1 MATWLLSLQVAVG
14 ESSDVFV
21 STAESIMPD
30 FKYQARELTGKQ
42 VSGTLTAS
50 SEKDAL
56 ASLMQ
61 RSLFPISVALTDQSK
76 QQASAG
82 SRRVPAKFLTI
93 FYNQLADLLKSGV
106 PLLRSLQLLEDQTSN
121 SALKFVIQDVREQVA
136 DGTRLNDAMRRHPRA
151 FNFLTVS
158 MVKAGEE
165 GGFLEDVLT
174 RIAAFS
180 DHQEE
185 LKGKVTGAMVYPVFL
200 FVVGFTI
207 VVLMLIWVV
216 PNFAPMF
223 QTMKEAG
230 TLPWATITLLGL
242 SDWLQNYGAL
252 IVLGLGAC
260 VVISY
265 NYLQSDDGKRAL
277 DVWKLKIPGL
287 GNIVQSLAV
296 ARFARML
303 GTLLKNGVPILQSL
317 RIAKDASGNMIL
329 AEAIGN
335 AADNVSSGQSLAVP
349 LKASGQFSKDL
360 IEMIAVGEEANNLE
374 NVLISVADNL
384 EKRTSRRID
393 MAVRLLE
400 PLMLLLMALVV
411 VFIVM
416 ALLLPVMQM
425 SSMAK

>member
-1 MATWLLSLQVAVG
+1 
-14 ESSDVFV
+14 
-21 STAESIMPD
+21 MPD
-30 FKYQARELTGKQ
+30 FKYLAKEMTGKQ
-42 VSGTLTAS
+42 VSGTLTAA

-56 ASLMQ
+56 AGLAAK
-61 RSLFPISVALTDQSK
+61 SLFPISVALTEQSK
-76 QQASAG
+76 QQASTG
-82 SRRVPAKFLTI
+82 SRRVSAKYLTV
-93 FYNQLADLLKSGV
+93 FYNQMSDLLKSGV
-106 PLLRSLQLLEDQTSN
+106 PLLRSLQLLEDQSSN
-121 SALKFVIQDVREQVA
+121 ANLKSVILDVREQVA
-136 DGTRLNDAMRRHPRA
+136 DGTRLNEAMRKHPKT
-151 FNFLTVS
+151 FNYLTVS

-165 GGFLEDVLT
+165 GGFLEDVLA
-174 RIAAFS
+174 RIAAFN

-200 FVVGFTI
+200 MFVGFVI
-207 VVLMLIWVV
+207 VVVMMSYVV

-223 QTMKEAG
+223 ETMRAAG

-242 SDWLQNYGAL
+242 SDQLQAYGGLIAL
-252 IVLGLGAC
+252 GIGIC
-260 VVISY
+260 VAALVH
-265 NYLQSDDGKRAL
+265 YLRSDGGKRFL
-277 DVWKLKIPGL
+277 DEWKLKVPGL
-287 GNIVQSLAV
+287 GGIVQSLAV
-296 ARFARML
+296 ARFSRML

-384 EKRTSRRID
+384 ERRTSRRID
-393 MAVRLLE
+393 MSVRLLE
-400 PLMLLLMALVV
+400 PMMLLVMASVV

-416 ALLLPVMQM
+416 ALLLPVMNM
-425 SSMAK
+425 STLAK